1 MIAQA
6 TGFQVTDELRDTMRQ
21 WRTRFAV
28 LGAVGVL
35 ATVAGLFLVSPNQF
49 YRSWLWSYLFVVG
62 LAAGSL
68 AWLMVQYLT
77 GGAWGVIIRRPAEAA
92 ARTLPLVLLLFI
104 PIFIGIRNLYPWSHA
119 DLVSADEFLRHKQ
132 PYLNVPFFT
141 IRALIYLG
149 GWCFLSWFFNRWS
162 AIEDREG
169 GQTPR
174 RKMGALAGP
183 GLIFFGLAVTF
194 MATDWVLSI
203 DPRWYSTMYGLL
215 MIAGQAL
222 SSMAF
227 LIAVVVFLAA
237 RKPMA
242 DVVTPRHLHD
252 LGKLMFALVML
263 WAYFSFSQF
272 LIIWAGNLPEE
283 IPWYL
288 VRLHGGWQWVG
299 LAIVIGHFALP
310 FALLLSRDLKRNF
323 KLLRNIALF
332 VLLMRVVDIYW
343 QVAPDFLKGSF
354 GLSWMDFT
362 AVIGLAGIWLAY
374 FLSQLE
380 KRPLLPLH
388 DPHLSEALEHGRE

>member
-1 MIAQA
+1 
-6 TGFQVTDELRDTMRQ
+6 MRE
-21 WRTRFAV
+21 WSRRFAI
-28 LGAVGVL
+28 VGVAGL
-35 ATVAGLFLVSPNQF
+35 VATLAGLFLVSPDQF

-92 ARTLPLVLLLFI
+92 ARTMPLVLVLFV

-119 DLVSADEFLRHKQ
+119 NLVMADAVLRHKQ

-141 IRALIYLG
+141 LRALIYLS
-149 GWCFLSWFFNRWS
+149 GWWFLSWCLNRWS
-162 AIEDREG
+162 ATEDREG
-169 GQTPR
+169 GETPR
-174 RKMGALAGP
+174 RKMGALSGP
-183 GLIFFGLAVTF
+183 GLIFFGLSVTF

-288 VRLHGGWQWVG
+288 VRLHGGWQYVG
-299 LAIVIGHFALP
+299 LLIVTGHFALP
-310 FALLLSRDLKRNF
+310 FALLLRGCEAQFQTAAQYRCVCL
-323 KLLRNIALF
+323 
-332 VLLMRVVDIYW
+332 VMRVIDIYW

-354 GLSWMDFT
+354 GVSWVDLT
-362 AVIGLAGIWLAY
+362 AVVGLSGVWLAY
-374 FLSQLE
+374 FLKQLE

>member
-1 MIAQA
+1 VIAQA

-28 LGAVGVL
+28 FGAVGVL

-104 PIFIGIRNLYPWSHA
+104 PIFIGIRNLYPWSHS
-119 DLVSADEFLRHKQ
+119 DLVRADEFLRHKQ

-227 LIAVVVFLAA
+227 LIAV
-237 RKPMA
+237 M
-242 DVVTPRHLHD
+242 VTPRHLHD

-343 QVAPDFLKGSF
+343 EVAPDFLKGSF

-362 AVIGLAGIWLAY
+362 AVLGLVGIWLAY
-374 FLSQLE
+374 FLRQLE

>member
-1 MIAQA
+1 MTAQA
-6 TGFQVTDELRDTMRQ
+6 TDFQVTGELRETMRQ
-21 WRTRFAV
+21 WRTRFAILGV
-28 LGAVGVL
+28 LGLV
-35 ATVAGLFLVSPNQF
+35 ATVAGLFVVSPNQF
-49 YRSWLWSYLFVVG
+49 YRSWLWSYLFVAG

-77 GGAWGVIIRRPAEAA
+77 GGAWGVMIRRPAEAA

-119 DLVSADEFLRHKQ
+119 EVAMADEAIRQKQ
-132 PYLNVPFFT
+132 IYLNVPFFT
-141 IRALIYLG
+141 IRALFYLG
-149 GWCFLSWFFNRWS
+149 GWCLLGWYFNRWS
-162 AIEDREG
+162 AREDRDG
-169 GQTPR
+169 GLVPR

-183 GLIFFGLAVTF
+183 GLIFYGLAVTF

-203 DPRWYSTMYGLL
+203 DPHWYSTMYGLL

-227 LIAVVVFLAA
+227 LITVMVFLAA

-242 DVVTPRHLHD
+242 DVLTPRHLHD

-288 VRLHGGWQWVG
+288 VRLRGGWQYVG
-299 LAIVIGHFALP
+299 LLIVIGHFALP
-310 FALLLSRDLKRNF
+310 FALLLSRDVKRNF
-323 KLLRNIALF
+323 RLLRKIALF

-354 GLSWMDFT
+354 GLSWMDFS
-362 AVIGLAGIWLAY
+362 AVIGLAGIWGAY

-380 KRPLLPLH
+380 KRTLVPVQ
-388 DPHLSEALEHGRE
+388 DPHLTEALEHGRE

>member
-1 MIAQA
+1 MIAQ
-6 TGFQVTDELRDTMRQ
+6 TTDFQVSGELRDTMRQ

-28 LGAVGVL
+28 IGAAGLL
-35 ATVAGLFLVSPNQF
+35 ATMAGLFLVSPNQF
-49 YRSWLWSYLFVVG
+49 YHSWLWSYLFVLG

-77 GGAWGVIIRRPAEAA
+77 GGAWGVIVRRPAEAA
-92 ARTLPLVLLLFI
+92 ARTLPLVALLFI
-104 PIFIGIRNLYPWSHA
+104 PIFIGIPNLYPWSHSK
-119 DLVSADEFLRHKQ
+119 VGMADEVLRHQ
-132 PYLNVPFFT
+132 RPYLNLPFFT

-149 GWCFLSWFFNRWS
+149 GWCFLSWFFRRWS
-162 AIEDREG
+162 AIEDKEG
-169 GQTPR
+169 GLTPR

-183 GLIFFGLAVTF
+183 GLIFYGLAVTF
-194 MATDWVLSI
+194 MATDWILSI

-222 SSMAF
+222 SAMAF

-237 RKPMA
+237 SKPMA

-272 LIIWAGNLPEE
+272 LVIWAGNLPDE

-288 VRLHGGWQWVG
+288 VRLHGGWQYVG
-299 LAIVIGHFALP
+299 LLIVIGHFALP

-354 GLSWMDFT
+354 GLSWMDFS
-362 AVIGLAGIWLAY
+362 AALGLCGLWLAY
-374 FLSQLE
+374 FLDQLE

>member
-6 TGFQVTDELRDTMRQ
+6 ADFQVSDELRDTMRQ
-21 WRTRFAV
+21 WRSRFAV
-28 LGAVGVL
+28 FGAAGLL

-49 YRSWLWSYLFVVG
+49 YRSWLWSHLFVLG
-62 LAAGSL
+62 LSAGSL

-92 ARTLPLVLLLFI
+92 ARTLPLVVLLFI
-104 PIFIGIRNLYPWSHA
+104 PIFIGIRNLYPWSHSDIMMA
-119 DLVSADEFLRHKQ
+119 DAVLRQKRL
-132 PYLNVPFFT
+132 YLNLPFFA
-141 IRALIYLG
+141 IRALLYLG
-149 GWCFLSWFFNRWS
+149 GWCFLSWFMNRWS

-169 GQTPR
+169 GLTPR
-174 RKMGALAGP
+174 RKMGALSGP
-183 GLIFFGLAVTF
+183 GLIFMGLTITF

-203 DPRWYSTMYGLL
+203 NPRWYSTMYGLL
-215 MIAGQAL
+215 MIAGYAL

-227 LIAVVVFLAA
+227 LIAVMVFLAA

-242 DVVTPRHLHD
+242 DVLTPRHLHD
-252 LGKLMFALVML
+252 LGKLMFMLVML
-263 WAYFSFSQF
+263 WAYFAFSQF

-288 VRLHGGWQWVG
+288 VRLRSGWQYMA

-332 VLLMRVVDIYW
+332 VLLMRAIDTYW
-343 QVAPDFLKGSF
+343 DVAPEFRKGSF
-354 GLSWMDFT
+354 SPSWMDLS
-362 AVIGLAGIWLAY
+362 ALLGLGGIWLAY
-374 FLSQLE
+374 FLGQLE

>member
-1 MIAQA
+1 VIAQA

-28 LGAVGVL
+28 FGAVGVL

-162 AIEDREG
+162 AIEDREA
-169 GQTPR
+169 R
-174 RKMGALAGP
+174 R
-183 GLIFFGLAVTF
+183 
-194 MATDWVLSI
+194 
-203 DPRWYSTMYGLL
+203 R
-215 MIAGQAL
+215 
-222 SSMAF
+222 
-227 LIAVVVFLAA
+227 AA
-237 RKPMA
+237 R
-242 DVVTPRHLHD
+242 
-252 LGKLMFALVML
+252 
-263 WAYFSFSQF
+263 WARWRVRDSFSSVWPSPSWPPIGF
-272 LIIWAGNLPEE
+272 FRSTRAGTP
-283 IPWYL
+283 PCM
-288 VRLHGGWQWVG
+288 
-299 LAIVIGHFALP
+299 AC
-310 FALLLSRDLKRNF
+310 
-323 KLLRNIALF
+323 
-332 VLLMRVVDIYW
+332 
-343 QVAPDFLKGSF
+343 
-354 GLSWMDFT
+354 
-362 AVIGLAGIWLAY
+362 
-374 FLSQLE
+374 
-380 KRPLLPLH
+380 
-388 DPHLSEALEHGRE
+388 